1 MIEKLSFH
9 GIIIILTVNQLF
21 VYAWFSQ
28 RRFIHGHQIMDKKIL
43 IVDDE
48 KDIVDLVKYNLQREG
63 YSVITARNGREALEL
78 AVPPLH
84 LILLDIMM
92 PEVDGLEVLRR
103 LKQNER
109 TNSIPVI
116 FLTAKGSDVDEVVG
130 LELGADD
137 YILKP
142 ISIPKL
148 LARVK
153 NAMRKKE
160 EPAKISVAPIV
171 VGIIEIIPAQHLV
184 RVKNK
189 EIFFPK
195 KEFEVLLFLARHA
208 GEVINRETLLNRI
221 WGSDVQVVDRTVD
234 VHIRKIREKL
244 GAHADLVETI
254 KGVGYRLK
262 DS

>member
-1 MIEKLSFH
+1 
-9 GIIIILTVNQLF
+9 
-21 VYAWFSQ
+21 
-28 RRFIHGHQIMDKKIL
+28 MDKKIL
-43 IVDDE
+43 VVDDE
-48 KDIVDLVKYNLQREG
+48 KDIVDLVKYNLQKEG
-63 YSVITARNGREALEL
+63 YTVITARNGKEAIEL
-78 AVPPLH
+78 AQPPLH

-92 PEVDGLEVLRR
+92 PEYDGLEVLRR

-109 TNSIPVI
+109 TSAIPVI

-153 NAMRKKE
+153 NILRKRE
-160 EPAKISVAPIV
+160 ERAKAPAAPIV
-171 VGIIEIIPAQHLV
+171 VGVIEIIPAQHLV

-195 KEFEVLLFLARHA
+195 KEFEVLLYLARHA
-208 GEVINRETLLNRI
+208 GEVINRETLLTMI

-244 GAHADLVETI
+244 GNHAEAVETI
-254 KGVGYRLK
+254 KGVGYRMK
-262 DS
+262 ADS

>member
-1 MIEKLSFH
+1 MEKR
-9 GIIIILTVNQLF
+9 ILV
-21 VYAWFSQ
+21 
-28 RRFIHGHQIMDKKIL
+28 
-43 IVDDE
+43 VDDE
-48 KDIVDLVKYNLQREG
+48 KDIVDLVKYNLQKEG
-63 YSVITARNGREALEL
+63 YSVITARNGKEALEL
-78 AVPPLH
+78 AQPPLQ

-92 PEVDGLEVLRR
+92 PEYDGLEVLRR

-109 TNSIPVI
+109 TASIPVI

-130 LELGADD
+130 LELGAED

-153 NAMRKKE
+153 NVLRKKE
-160 EPAKISVAPIV
+160 ERAKVPPAPII
-171 VGIIEIIPAQHLV
+171 VGVIEIQPLQHLV
-184 RVKNK
+184 KVKGK
-189 EIFFPK
+189 EVFFPK
-195 KEFEVLLFLARHA
+195 KEFEVLLYLARHA
-208 GEVINRETLLNRI
+208 GEVINRETLLTMV

-244 GAHADLVETI
+244 GPHADSVETI

-262 DS
+262 EDT

>member
-1 MIEKLSFH
+1 
-9 GIIIILTVNQLF
+9 
-21 VYAWFSQ
+21 
-28 RRFIHGHQIMDKKIL
+28 MDKRIL
-43 IVDDE
+43 VVDDE
-48 KDIVDLVKYNLQREG
+48 KDIVDLVKYNLQKEG
-63 YSVITARNGREALEL
+63 YSVITAKNGKEALDL
-78 AVPPLH
+78 AQPPLH
-84 LILLDIMM
+84 LVLLDIMM

-109 TNSIPVI
+109 TSAIPVI

-130 LELGADD
+130 LELVADD

-153 NAMRKKE
+153 NVLRKREDRAKA
-160 EPAKISVAPIV
+160 PALPIV
-171 VGIIEIIPAQHLV
+171 VGVIEIIPSRHIV

-195 KEFEVLLFLARHA
+195 KEFEVLLYLARHA
-208 GEVINRETLLNRI
+208 GEVINRETLLTMI

-244 GAHADLVETI
+244 GSNAEIVETI
-254 KGVGYRLK
+254 KGVGYRMK
-262 DS
+262 DDS